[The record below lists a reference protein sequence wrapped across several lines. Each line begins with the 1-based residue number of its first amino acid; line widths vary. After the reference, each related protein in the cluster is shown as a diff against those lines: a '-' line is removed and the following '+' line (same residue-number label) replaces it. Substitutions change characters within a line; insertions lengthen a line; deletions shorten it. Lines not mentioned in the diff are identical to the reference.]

1 MVDTPASKAGAR
13 LGVRV
18 RVSRLVLGEAKR
30 FNTSARVRVLWP
42 TLGRVALWLVPLRGV
57 FSCGGW
63 CVGSYCALRV
73 LDGCFVSLFLDS
85 NPARSL
91 GPPAKRF
98 AHIVWVGFDSSAV
111 RWGPCSCLLGL
122 PRLCSGGRGVGFSLF
137 LVWTVFAWLSR
148 RVGGCSLWGCS
159 GISRLSTVWP
169 LPVLSRAGRERAV
182 PCWGWCGFRAW
193 RCRGVGD
200 DGIPRDCTRCGC
212 SCGVSLYSSARCCSP
227 GAAHVCLSVRAL
239 FVRVLSCALFRVGC
253 FATLVAVCPCGCLFV
268 GCSLWWRALLV
279 CGGLCCLSAI
289 VWCAF
294 RECSRSYCDVV
305 HSGWCGCTF
314 DGDLGCRLL
323 FTV

>member
-1 MVDTPASKAGAR
+1 MCVCPAGWAHCGRVVVARVCFRSPFLLPVWWNGRHARLKSGCPVGRAGSTPATGT
-13 LGVRV
+13 
-18 RVSRLVLGEAKR
+18 GETKR
-30 FNTSARVRVLWP
+30 FNTSASVRVLWP

-63 CVGSYCALRV
+63 CVGSCCALRV

-111 RWGPCSCLLGL
+111 RWGPRSYLLGL

-200 DGIPRDCTRCGC
+200 DGMPRDCARCECGH
-212 SCGVSLYSSARCCSP
+212 GVSLFLAGHFLARARLLGVWVCCCVLP
-227 GAAHVCLSVRAL
+227 ACPFARRGVPARL
-239 FVRVLSCALFRVGC
+239 FV
-253 FATLVAVCPCGCLFV
+253 
-268 GCSLWWRALLV
+268 
-279 CGGLCCLSAI
+279 
-289 VWCAF
+289 
-294 RECSRSYCDVV
+294 
-305 HSGWCGCTF
+305 
-314 DGDLGCRLL
+314 CRLCPALSHVAGLWRFVL
-323 FTV
+323 FGGYCMLCVS